1 MCGDYNWGLADA
13 HVSCRQLGLPT
24 TGATTHTVSAIPS
37 GSRVIWL
44 RSVRCN
50 GTESSLF
57 NCSYELTGNNYCF
70 QSDAGVSCQDSK
82 SIYNFFLSM
91 SIYLYMYHS

>member
-24 TGATTHTVSAIPS
+24 TGATTHTVSALPS
-37 GSRVIWL
+37 SSRVIWL
-44 RSVRCN
+44 RNVRCN
-50 GTESSLF
+50 GTESSIL

-70 QSDAGVSCQDSK
+70 QSDAGVSCQESK
-82 SIYNFFLSM
+82 SNHVFF
-91 SIYLYMYHS
+91 YLYIYISS